1 MAPNGSVMNRLLGK
15 TAFLAGATSGIGRA
29 AAELFAAEGA
39 RVVVA
44 GRRVA
49 EGEAV
54 VNGIRELGGE
64 AIFIRTDVT
73 EEASVASAID
83 QSVRHYG
90 SLNVIFSNA
99 GGSSNK
105 DGSVVDAALDEFWR
119 VMKLDVYGTFLCNR
133 FAIPH
138 LIAAGGGAI
147 INMASHAG
155 VVGSP
160 GRDAYS
166 SAKGAVVTLT
176 RTLAKEY
183 AAKKI
188 RVNAIAPAG
197 VATSRIKKMMEDP
210 KIRAM
215 VESTQV
221 LGLISPEE
229 IAATAVFLASE
240 EARCMTGQI
249 LSVHAG
255 AF

>member
-1 MAPNGSVMNRLLGK
+1 MNRLLGK

-44 GRRVA
+44 GRRTA
-49 EGEAV
+49 EGEEV
-54 VNGIRELGGE
+54 VNGIRVLGGE
-64 AIFIRTDVT
+64 AIFIQTDVT
-73 EEASVASAID
+73 EEASIAVAID
-83 QSVRHYG
+83 QTVRHYG
-90 SLNVIFSNA
+90 SLNVLFSNA

-105 DGSVVDAALDEFWR
+105 DGSVVDVALEEFWR

-188 RVNAIAPAG
+188 RVNAIAPAAVSSG
-197 VATSRIKKMMEDP
+197 RIQKMMEDP
-210 KIRAM
+210 NIRAM
-215 VESTQV
+215 VEATQV
-221 LGLISPEE
+221 LGLISPKE

-240 EARCMTGQI
+240 EARCMTGQVLNI
-249 LSVHAG
+249 HAG

>member
-1 MAPNGSVMNRLLGK
+1 MNRLAGK
-15 TAFLAGATSGIGRA
+15 SVFLAGATSGIGRA

-39 RVVVA
+39 RVAVT
-44 GRRVA
+44 GRRVV
-49 EGEAV
+49 EGEEV
-54 VNGIRELGGE
+54 VHGIRALGRE
-64 AIFIRTDVT
+64 AIFIQTDVT
-73 EEASVASAID
+73 EEASIASAID
-83 QSVRHYG
+83 RTVQHYG
-90 SLNVIFSNA
+90 CLDVLFSNA

-105 DGSVVDAALDEFWR
+105 DGSVVDASLEEFWR
-119 VMKLDVYGTFLCNR
+119 VMKLDVYGTFLCSR

-188 RVNAIAPAG
+188 RVNAIAPAA
-197 VATSRIKKMMEDP
+197 VSTSRVAKLMEDP
-210 KIRAM
+210 KIKAM
-215 VESTQV
+215 VEATQV
-221 LGLISPEE
+221 LGLIAPRE
-229 IAATAVFLASE
+229 IAATALFLASE
-240 EARCMTGQI
+240 EARCITGEI
-249 LSVHAG
+249 LSIHAG

>member
-1 MAPNGSVMNRLLGK
+1 MDRLAGK

-44 GRRVA
+44 GRRA
-49 EGEAV
+49 LEGEEV
-54 VNGIRELGGE
+54 VHGIRALGWE
-64 AIFIRTDVT
+64 AIFIQTDVT
-73 EEASVASAID
+73 EEASIASAID
-83 QSVRHYG
+83 RTVRHYG
-90 SLNVIFSNA
+90 RLDVLFSNA

-105 DGSVVDAALDEFWR
+105 DGSVVDASLEEFWR

-133 FAIPH
+133 FGIPR
-138 LIAAGGGAI
+138 LIDTGGGAI

-188 RVNAIAPAG
+188 RVNAIAPAA
-197 VATSRIKKMMEDP
+197 VSTSRVEKLMEDP

-215 VESTQV
+215 VEATQV
-221 LGLISPEE
+221 LGLIAPGE
-229 IAATAVFLASE
+229 IAAAALFLASE
-240 EARCMTGQI
+240 EARCITGEI
-249 LSVHAG
+249 LSIHAG

>member
-1 MAPNGSVMNRLLGK
+1 MNRLVGK

-29 AAELFAAEGA
+29 AAELFATEGA

-44 GRRVA
+44 GRRTA
-49 EGEAV
+49 EGEEV
-54 VNGIRELGGE
+54 VNGIRVLGGE
-64 AIFIRTDVT
+64 AIFIQTDVT
-73 EEASVASAID
+73 EEASIAVAID
-83 QSVRHYG
+83 QTVRHYG
-90 SLNVIFSNA
+90 SLNVLFSNA

-105 DGSVVDAALDEFWR
+105 DGSVVDVALEEFWR

-188 RVNAIAPAG
+188 RVNAIAPAAVSSG
-197 VATSRIKKMMEDP
+197 RIQKMMEDP
-210 KIRAM
+210 NIRAM
-215 VESTQV
+215 VEATQV
-221 LGLISPEE
+221 LGLISPKE

-240 EARCMTGQI
+240 EARCMTGQVLNI
-249 LSVHAG
+249 HAG

>member
-1 MAPNGSVMNRLLGK
+1 MRALGW
-15 TAFLAGATSGIGRA
+15 
-29 AAELFAAEGA
+29 
-39 RVVVA
+39 
-44 GRRVA
+44 
-49 EGEAV
+49 
-54 VNGIRELGGE
+54 E
-64 AIFIRTDVT
+64 AIFIQTDVT
-73 EEASVASAID
+73 EEASIASAID
-83 QSVRHYG
+83 RTVQHYG
-90 SLNVIFSNA
+90 RLDVLFSNA

-105 DGSVVDAALDEFWR
+105 DGSVVDASLEEFWR

-133 FAIPH
+133 FAIPR
-138 LIAAGGGAI
+138 LIDTGGGAI

-188 RVNAIAPAG
+188 RVNAIAPAA
-197 VATSRIKKMMEDP
+197 VSTSRVEKLMEDP

-215 VESTQV
+215 VEATQV
-221 LGLISPEE
+221 LGLIAPGE
-229 IAATAVFLASE
+229 IAAAALFLASD
-240 EARCMTGQI
+240 EARCITGEI
-249 LSVHAG
+249 LSIHAG

>member
-1 MAPNGSVMNRLLGK
+1 MNRLVGK

-44 GRRVA
+44 GRRTA
-49 EGEAV
+49 EGEEV
-54 VNGIRELGGE
+54 VNGIRALGGE
-64 AIFIRTDVT
+64 AIFIQTDVT
-73 EEASVASAID
+73 EEASIAFAID
-83 QSVRHYG
+83 QTVRHYG
-90 SLNVIFSNA
+90 SLNVLFSNA

-105 DGSVVDAALDEFWR
+105 DGSVVDVALEEFWR

-188 RVNAIAPAG
+188 RVNAIAPAAVSSG
-197 VATSRIKKMMEDP
+197 RIQKMMEDP
-210 KIRAM
+210 NVRAM
-215 VESTQV
+215 VEATQV
-221 LGLISPEE
+221 LGLISPKE
-229 IAATAVFLASE
+229 IAASAVFLASE
-240 EARCMTGQI
+240 EARCMTGQVLNI
-249 LSVHAG
+249 HAG

>member
-1 MAPNGSVMNRLLGK
+1 MNRLLGK

>member
-1 MAPNGSVMNRLLGK
+1 MNRLVGK
-15 TAFLAGATSGIGRA
+15 TAFVAGATSGIGRA

-44 GRRVA
+44 GRRTA
-49 EGEAV
+49 EGEEV
-54 VNGIRELGGE
+54 VNGIRVLGGE
-64 AIFIRTDVT
+64 AIFIQTDVT
-73 EEASVASAID
+73 EEASIAVAID
-83 QSVRHYG
+83 QTVRHYG
-90 SLNVIFSNA
+90 SLNVLFSNA

-105 DGSVVDAALDEFWR
+105 DGSVVDVALEEFWR

-188 RVNAIAPAG
+188 RVNAIAPAAVSSG
-197 VATSRIKKMMEDP
+197 RIQKMMEDP
-210 KIRAM
+210 NIRAM
-215 VESTQV
+215 VEATQV
-221 LGLISPEE
+221 LGLISPKE

-240 EARCMTGQI
+240 EARCMTGQVLNI
-249 LSVHAG
+249 HAG

>member
-1 MAPNGSVMNRLLGK
+1 MNRLAGK

-29 AAELFAAEGA
+29 SAELFAAEGA

-44 GRRVA
+44 GRRAA
-49 EGEAV
+49 EGEEV
-54 VNGIRELGGE
+54 VDGIRALGRE

-73 EEASVASAID
+73 EEASIASAID
-83 QSVRHYG
+83 QTVRHYG
-90 SLNVIFSNA
+90 SLNVLFSNA
-99 GGSSNK
+99 GGSSSK
-105 DGSVVDAALDEFWR
+105 DGSVVDVALEEFWR
-119 VMKLDVYGTFLCNR
+119 VVKLDLYGTFLCNR

-147 INMASHAG
+147 VNMASHAG

-166 SAKGAVVTLT
+166 SAKGAVVSLT
-176 RTLAKEY
+176 HTLAKEY
-183 AAKKI
+183 AAKRI
-188 RVNAIAPAG
+188 RVNAIAPAAVSSG
-197 VATSRIKKMMEDP
+197 RIQKMMEDP
-210 KIRAM
+210 NIRAL
-215 VESTQV
+215 VETTQA
-221 LGLISPEE
+221 LGLISPQE

-240 EARCMTGQI
+240 EARCMTGQV

>member
-1 MAPNGSVMNRLLGK
+1 MNRLLGK

-44 GRRVA
+44 GRRTA
-49 EGEAV
+49 EGEEV
-54 VNGIRELGGE
+54 VNGIRALGGE
-64 AIFIRTDVT
+64 AIFIQTDVT
-73 EEASVASAID
+73 EEASIAFAID
-83 QSVRHYG
+83 QTVRHYG
-90 SLNVIFSNA
+90 SLNVLFSNA

-105 DGSVVDAALDEFWR
+105 DGSVVDVALEEFWR

-188 RVNAIAPAG
+188 RVNAIAPAAVSSG
-197 VATSRIKKMMEDP
+197 RIQKMMEDP
-210 KIRAM
+210 NVRAM
-215 VESTQV
+215 VEATQV
-221 LGLISPEE
+221 LGLISPKE
-229 IAATAVFLASE
+229 IAASAVFLASE
-240 EARCMTGQI
+240 EARCMTGQVLNI
-249 LSVHAG
+249 HAG

>member
-1 MAPNGSVMNRLLGK
+1 MNRLAGK
-15 TAFLAGATSGIGRA
+15 SAFLAGATSGIGRA
-29 AAELFAAEGA
+29 TAELFAAEGA
-39 RVVVA
+39 RVVVT
-44 GRRVA
+44 GRRVV
-49 EGEAV
+49 EGEEV
-54 VNGIRELGGE
+54 VHGIRALGQE
-64 AIFIRTDVT
+64 AIFIQTDVT
-73 EEASVASAID
+73 EEASIASAID
-83 QSVRHYG
+83 QTVQHYG
-90 SLNVIFSNA
+90 RLDVLFSNA

-105 DGSVVDAALDEFWR
+105 DGSVVDASLEEFWR

-138 LIAAGGGAI
+138 LIAAGGGVI

-188 RVNAIAPAG
+188 RVNAIAPAA
-197 VATSRIKKMMEDP
+197 VSTSRVAKLMEDP
-210 KIRAM
+210 KIKAM
-215 VESTQV
+215 VEATQV
-221 LGLISPEE
+221 LGLIAPRE
-229 IAATAVFLASE
+229 IAATALFLASE
-240 EARCMTGQI
+240 EARCITGEI
-249 LSVHAG
+249 VSIHAG

>member
-1 MAPNGSVMNRLLGK
+1 MNRLVGK
-15 TAFLAGATSGIGRA
+15 TAFVAGATSGIGRA
-29 AAELFAAEGA
+29 AAELFATEGA

-44 GRRVA
+44 GRRTA
-49 EGEAV
+49 EGEEV
-54 VNGIRELGGE
+54 VNGIRVLGGE
-64 AIFIRTDVT
+64 AIFIQTDVT
-73 EEASVASAID
+73 EEASIAVAID
-83 QSVRHYG
+83 QTVRHYG
-90 SLNVIFSNA
+90 SLNVLFSNA

-105 DGSVVDAALDEFWR
+105 DGSVVDVALEEFWR

-188 RVNAIAPAG
+188 RVNAIAPAAVSSG
-197 VATSRIKKMMEDP
+197 RIQKMMEDP
-210 KIRAM
+210 NIRAM
-215 VESTQV
+215 VEATQV
-221 LGLISPEE
+221 LGLISPKE

-240 EARCMTGQI
+240 EARCMTGQVLNI
-249 LSVHAG
+249 HAG

>member
-1 MAPNGSVMNRLLGK
+1 MNRLAGK

-29 AAELFAAEGA
+29 SAELFAAEGA

-44 GRRVA
+44 GRRAA
-49 EGEAV
+49 EGEEV
-54 VNGIRELGGE
+54 VDGIRALGRE

-73 EEASVASAID
+73 EEASIASAID
-83 QSVRHYG
+83 QTVRHYG
-90 SLNVIFSNA
+90 RLNVLFSNA
-99 GGSSNK
+99 GGSSSK
-105 DGSVVDAALDEFWR
+105 DGSVVDVALEEFWR
-119 VMKLDVYGTFLCNR
+119 VVKLDLYGTFLCNR

-147 INMASHAG
+147 VNMASHAG

-166 SAKGAVVTLT
+166 SAKGAVVSLT
-176 RTLAKEY
+176 HTLAKEY
-183 AAKKI
+183 AAKRI
-188 RVNAIAPAG
+188 RVNAIAPAAVSSG
-197 VATSRIKKMMEDP
+197 RIQKMMEDP
-210 KIRAM
+210 NIRAL
-215 VESTQV
+215 VETTQA
-221 LGLISPEE
+221 LGLISPQE

-240 EARCMTGQI
+240 EARCMTGQV

>member
-1 MAPNGSVMNRLLGK
+1 MNRLVGK

-44 GRRVA
+44 GRRTA
-49 EGEAV
+49 EGEEV
-54 VNGIRELGGE
+54 VNGIRALGGE
-64 AIFIRTDVT
+64 AIFIQTDVT
-73 EEASVASAID
+73 EEASIAFAID
-83 QSVRHYG
+83 QTVRHYG
-90 SLNVIFSNA
+90 SLNVLFSNA

-105 DGSVVDAALDEFWR
+105 DGSVVDVALEEFWR

-188 RVNAIAPAG
+188 RVNAIAPAAVSSG
-197 VATSRIKKMMEDP
+197 RIQKMMEDP
-210 KIRAM
+210 NIRAM
-215 VESTQV
+215 VEATQV
-221 LGLISPEE
+221 LGLISPKE
-229 IAATAVFLASE
+229 IAASAVFLASE
-240 EARCMTGQI
+240 EARCMTGQVLNI
-249 LSVHAG
+249 HAG

>member
-1 MAPNGSVMNRLLGK
+1 MNRLAGK

-44 GRRVA
+44 GRRA
-49 EGEAV
+49 LEGEEV
-54 VNGIRELGGE
+54 VHGIRALGWE
-64 AIFIRTDVT
+64 AIFIQTDVT
-73 EEASVASAID
+73 EEASIASAID
-83 QSVRHYG
+83 RTVQHYG
-90 SLNVIFSNA
+90 RLDVLFSNA

-105 DGSVVDAALDEFWR
+105 DGSVVDASLEEFWR

-133 FAIPH
+133 FGIPR

-166 SAKGAVVTLT
+166 SAKGAVVSLT

-188 RVNAIAPAG
+188 RVNAIAPAA
-197 VATSRIKKMMEDP
+197 VSTSRVEKLMEDP

-215 VESTQV
+215 VEATQV
-221 LGLISPEE
+221 LGLIAPGE
-229 IAATAVFLASE
+229 IAAAALFLASE
-240 EARCMTGQI
+240 EARCITGEI
-249 LSVHAG
+249 LSIHAG

>member
-1 MAPNGSVMNRLLGK
+1 MNRLAGK

-29 AAELFAAEGA
+29 SAELFAAEGA

-44 GRRVA
+44 GRRAA
-49 EGEAV
+49 EGEEV
-54 VNGIRELGGE
+54 VDGIRALGRE

-73 EEASVASAID
+73 EEASIASAID
-83 QSVRHYG
+83 QTVRHYG
-90 SLNVIFSNA
+90 SLNVLFSNA
-99 GGSSNK
+99 GGSSSK
-105 DGSVVDAALDEFWR
+105 DGSVVDVALEEFWR
-119 VMKLDVYGTFLCNR
+119 VVKLDLYGTFLCNR

-147 INMASHAG
+147 VNMASHAG

-166 SAKGAVVTLT
+166 SAKGAVVSLT
-176 RTLAKEY
+176 HTLAKEY
-183 AAKKI
+183 AARRI
-188 RVNAIAPAG
+188 RVNAIAPAAVSSG
-197 VATSRIKKMMEDP
+197 RIQKMMEDP
-210 KIRAM
+210 NIRAL
-215 VESTQV
+215 VETTQV
-221 LGLISPEE
+221 LGLISPQE

-240 EARCMTGQI
+240 EARCMTGQV

>member
-1 MAPNGSVMNRLLGK
+1 MNRLAGK

-44 GRRVA
+44 GRRVL
-49 EGEAV
+49 EGEEV
-54 VNGIRELGGE
+54 VHGIRALGRQ
-64 AIFIRTDVT
+64 AIFIQTDVT
-73 EEASVASAID
+73 EEASIASAID
-83 QSVRHYG
+83 RTVQHYG
-90 SLNVIFSNA
+90 RLDVLFSNA

-105 DGSVVDAALDEFWR
+105 DGSVVDASLEEFWR

-133 FAIPH
+133 FAIPR

-188 RVNAIAPAG
+188 RVNAIAPAA
-197 VATSRIKKMMEDP
+197 VSTSRVERLMENP

-215 VESTQV
+215 VEATQV
-221 LGLISPEE
+221 LGLIAPGE
-229 IAATAVFLASE
+229 IAAAALFLASD
-240 EARCMTGQI
+240 EARCITGEI
-249 LSVHAG
+249 LSIHAG

>member
-1 MAPNGSVMNRLLGK
+1 MNRLAGK

-29 AAELFAAEGA
+29 SAELFAAEGA
-39 RVVVA
+39 QVVVA
-44 GRRVA
+44 GRRAA
-49 EGEAV
+49 EGEEV
-54 VNGIRELGGE
+54 VDGIRALGRE

-83 QSVRHYG
+83 QTVRHYG
-90 SLNVIFSNA
+90 SLNVLFSNA
-99 GGSSNK
+99 GGSSSK
-105 DGSVVDAALDEFWR
+105 DGSVVDVALEEFWR
-119 VMKLDVYGTFLCNR
+119 VVKLDLYGTFLCNR

-147 INMASHAG
+147 VNMASHAG

-166 SAKGAVVTLT
+166 SAKGAVVSLT

-183 AAKKI
+183 AAKRI
-188 RVNAIAPAG
+188 RVNAIAPAAVSSG
-197 VATSRIKKMMEDP
+197 RIQKMMEDP
-210 KIRAM
+210 NIKAM
-215 VESTQV
+215 VETTQV
-221 LGLISPEE
+221 LGLISPQE

-240 EARCMTGQI
+240 EARCMTGQV

>member
-1 MAPNGSVMNRLLGK
+1 MNRLAGK

-29 AAELFAAEGA
+29 VAELFAAEGA

-44 GRRVA
+44 GRRVL
-49 EGEAV
+49 EGEEV
-54 VNGIRELGGE
+54 VHGIRALGRQ
-64 AIFIRTDVT
+64 AIFIQTDVT
-73 EEASVASAID
+73 EEASIASAID
-83 QSVRHYG
+83 RTVQHYG
-90 SLNVIFSNA
+90 RLDVLFSNA

-105 DGSVVDAALDEFWR
+105 DGSVVDASLEEFWR

-133 FAIPH
+133 FAIPR

-188 RVNAIAPAG
+188 RVNAIAPAA
-197 VATSRIKKMMEDP
+197 VSTSRVEKLMEDP

-215 VESTQV
+215 VEATQV
-221 LGLISPEE
+221 LGLIAPGE
-229 IAATAVFLASE
+229 IAAAALFLASD
-240 EARCMTGQI
+240 EARCITGEI
-249 LSVHAG
+249 LSIHAG

>member
-1 MAPNGSVMNRLLGK
+1 MNRLVGK

-44 GRRVA
+44 GRRTA
-49 EGEAV
+49 EGEEV
-54 VNGIRELGGE
+54 VNGIRALGGE
-64 AIFIRTDVT
+64 AIFIQTDVT
-73 EEASVASAID
+73 EEASIAFGID
-83 QSVRHYG
+83 QTVRHYG
-90 SLNVIFSNA
+90 SLNVLFSNA

-105 DGSVVDAALDEFWR
+105 DGSVVDVALEEFWR

-183 AAKKI
+183 ATKKI
-188 RVNAIAPAG
+188 RVNAIAPAAVSSG
-197 VATSRIKKMMEDP
+197 RIQKMMEDP
-210 KIRAM
+210 NIRAM
-215 VESTQV
+215 VEATQV
-221 LGLISPEE
+221 LGLISPKE

-240 EARCMTGQI
+240 EARCMTGQVLNI
-249 LSVHAG
+249 HAG

>member
-1 MAPNGSVMNRLLGK
+1 MNRLVGK
-15 TAFLAGATSGIGRA
+15 TAFVAGATSGIGRA

-44 GRRVA
+44 GRRTA
-49 EGEAV
+49 EGEEV
-54 VNGIRELGGE
+54 VNGIRVLGGE
-64 AIFIRTDVT
+64 AIFIQTDVT
-73 EEASVASAID
+73 EEASIAVAID
-83 QSVRHYG
+83 QTVRHYG
-90 SLNVIFSNA
+90 SLNVLFSNA

-105 DGSVVDAALDEFWR
+105 DGSVVDVALEEFWR

-188 RVNAIAPAG
+188 RVNAIAPAAVSSG
-197 VATSRIKKMMEDP
+197 RIQKMMEDP
-210 KIRAM
+210 NIRAM
-215 VESTQV
+215 IEATQV
-221 LGLISPEE
+221 LGLISPKE

-240 EARCMTGQI
+240 EARCMTGQVLNI
-249 LSVHAG
+249 HAG

>member
-1 MAPNGSVMNRLLGK
+1 MNRLVGK
-15 TAFLAGATSGIGRA
+15 TAFVAGATSGIGRA

-44 GRRVA
+44 GRRTA
-49 EGEAV
+49 EGEEV
-54 VNGIRELGGE
+54 VNGIRVLGGE
-64 AIFIRTDVT
+64 AIFIQTDVT
-73 EEASVASAID
+73 EEASIAVAID
-83 QSVRHYG
+83 QTVRHYG
-90 SLNVIFSNA
+90 SLNVLFSNA

-105 DGSVVDAALDEFWR
+105 DGSVVDVALEEFWR

-176 RTLAKEY
+176 RTLAREY

-188 RVNAIAPAG
+188 RVNAIAPAAVSSG
-197 VATSRIKKMMEDP
+197 RIQKMMEDP
-210 KIRAM
+210 NIRAM
-215 VESTQV
+215 VEATQV
-221 LGLISPEE
+221 LGLISPKE

-240 EARCMTGQI
+240 EARCMTGQVLNI
-249 LSVHAG
+249 HAG

>member
-1 MAPNGSVMNRLLGK
+1 MNRLVGK
-15 TAFLAGATSGIGRA
+15 TAFVAGATSGIGRA
-29 AAELFAAEGA
+29 AAELFATEGA

-44 GRRVA
+44 GRRTA
-49 EGEAV
+49 EGEEV
-54 VNGIRELGGE
+54 VNGIRVLGGE
-64 AIFIRTDVT
+64 AIFIQTDVT
-73 EEASVASAID
+73 EEASIAVAID
-83 QSVRHYG
+83 QTVRHYG
-90 SLNVIFSNA
+90 SLNVLFSNA

-105 DGSVVDAALDEFWR
+105 DGSVVDVALEEFWR

-188 RVNAIAPAG
+188 RVNAIAPAAVSSG
-197 VATSRIKKMMEDP
+197 RIQKMMEDP
-210 KIRAM
+210 NIRSM
-215 VESTQV
+215 VEATQV
-221 LGLISPEE
+221 LGLISPKE

-240 EARCMTGQI
+240 EARCMTGQVLNI
-249 LSVHAG
+249 HAG

>member
-1 MAPNGSVMNRLLGK
+1 MNRLAGK
-15 TAFLAGATSGIGRA
+15 SVFLAGATSGIGRA
-29 AAELFAAEGA
+29 TAELFAAEGA
-39 RVVVA
+39 RVVVT
-44 GRRVA
+44 GRRVV
-49 EGEAV
+49 EGEEV
-54 VNGIRELGGE
+54 VHGIRALGRE
-64 AIFIRTDVT
+64 AIFIQTDVT
-73 EEASVASAID
+73 EEASIASAID
-83 QSVRHYG
+83 RTVQHYG
-90 SLNVIFSNA
+90 RLDVLFSNA

-105 DGSVVDAALDEFWR
+105 DGSVVDASLEEFWR

-188 RVNAIAPAG
+188 RVNAIAPAA
-197 VATSRIKKMMEDP
+197 VSTSRVAKLMEDP
-210 KIRAM
+210 KIKAM
-215 VESTQV
+215 VEATQV
-221 LGLISPEE
+221 LGLIAPRE
-229 IAATAVFLASE
+229 IAATALFLASE
-240 EARCMTGQI
+240 EARCITGEI
-249 LSVHAG
+249 LSIHAG

>member
-1 MAPNGSVMNRLLGK
+1 MNRLVGK

-44 GRRVA
+44 GRRTA
-49 EGEAV
+49 EGEEV
-54 VNGIRELGGE
+54 VNGIRALGGE
-64 AIFIRTDVT
+64 AIFIQTDVT
-73 EEASVASAID
+73 EEASIAFAID
-83 QSVRHYG
+83 QTVRHYG
-90 SLNVIFSNA
+90 SLNVLFSNA

-105 DGSVVDAALDEFWR
+105 DGSVVDVALEEFWR

-188 RVNAIAPAG
+188 RVNAIAPAAVSSG
-197 VATSRIKKMMEDP
+197 RIQKMMEDP
-210 KIRAM
+210 NIRAM
-215 VESTQV
+215 VEATQV
-221 LGLISPEE
+221 LGLISPKE

-240 EARCMTGQI
+240 EARCMTGQVLNI
-249 LSVHAG
+249 HAG

>member
-1 MAPNGSVMNRLLGK
+1 MNRLLGK

-44 GRRVA
+44 GRRTA
-49 EGEAV
+49 EGEEV
-54 VNGIRELGGE
+54 VNGIRALGGE
-64 AIFIRTDVT
+64 AIFIQTDVT
-73 EEASVASAID
+73 EEASIAFAID
-83 QSVRHYG
+83 QTVRHYG
-90 SLNVIFSNA
+90 SLNVLFSNA

-105 DGSVVDAALDEFWR
+105 DGSVVDVALEEFWR

-188 RVNAIAPAG
+188 RVNAIAPAAVSSG
-197 VATSRIKKMMEDP
+197 RIQKMMEDP
-210 KIRAM
+210 NIRAM
-215 VESTQV
+215 VEATQV
-221 LGLISPEE
+221 LGLISPKE

-240 EARCMTGQI
+240 EARCMTGQVLNI
-249 LSVHAG
+249 HAG

>member
-1 MAPNGSVMNRLLGK
+1 MNRLVGK

-44 GRRVA
+44 GRRIA
-49 EGEAV
+49 EGEEV
-54 VNGIRELGGE
+54 VNGIRALGRE
-64 AIFIRTDVT
+64 AIFIQTDVT
-73 EEASVASAID
+73 EEASIAFAIG
-83 QSVRHYG
+83 QTVRHYG
-90 SLNVIFSNA
+90 GLNVLFSNA
-99 GGSSNK
+99 GGSSNT
-105 DGSVVDAALDEFWR
+105 DGSVVDVALEEFWR

-183 AAKKI
+183 ATKKI
-188 RVNAIAPAG
+188 RVNAIAPAAVSSG
-197 VATSRIKKMMEDP
+197 RILKMMEDP
-210 KIRAM
+210 NIRAM
-215 VESTQV
+215 VEMTQV
-221 LGLISPEE
+221 LGLISPKE
-229 IAATAVFLASE
+229 IAATAVFLASD
-240 EARCMTGQI
+240 EARCMTGQV

>member
-1 MAPNGSVMNRLLGK
+1 MNRLVGK
-15 TAFLAGATSGIGRA
+15 TAFVARATSGIGRA

-44 GRRVA
+44 GRRTA
-49 EGEAV
+49 EGEEV
-54 VNGIRELGGE
+54 VNGIRVLGGE
-64 AIFIRTDVT
+64 AIFIQTDVT
-73 EEASVASAID
+73 EEASIAVAID
-83 QSVRHYG
+83 QTVRHYG
-90 SLNVIFSNA
+90 SLNVLFSNA

-105 DGSVVDAALDEFWR
+105 DGSVVDVALEEFWR

-188 RVNAIAPAG
+188 RVNAIAPAAVSSG
-197 VATSRIKKMMEDP
+197 RIQKMMEDP
-210 KIRAM
+210 NIRAM
-215 VESTQV
+215 VEATQV
-221 LGLISPEE
+221 LGLISPKE

-240 EARCMTGQI
+240 EARCMTGQVLNI
-249 LSVHAG
+249 HAG

>member
-1 MAPNGSVMNRLLGK
+1 MNRLAGK

-44 GRRVA
+44 GRRIA
-49 EGEAV
+49 EGEEV
-54 VNGIRELGGE
+54 VEGIRALGGE

-73 EEASVASAID
+73 EEASIASAIE
-83 QSVRHYG
+83 QTVRHYG
-90 SLNVIFSNA
+90 TLNVLFSNA

-105 DGSVVDAALDEFWR
+105 DGSVVDAALEEFWR
-119 VMKLDVYGTFLCNR
+119 VMKLDVYGTFLCSR
-133 FAIPH
+133 FAVPH

-147 INMASHAG
+147 INMASQAG
-155 VVGSP
+155 VVGAP

-166 SAKGAVVTLT
+166 SAKGAVVSLT
-176 RTLAKEY
+176 KTLAREY

-197 VATSRIKKMMEDP
+197 VATTRIKKMMEDP

-215 VESTQV
+215 VDSTQV

>member
-1 MAPNGSVMNRLLGK
+1 
-15 TAFLAGATSGIGRA
+15 
-29 AAELFAAEGA
+29 
-39 RVVVA
+39 
-44 GRRVA
+44 
-49 EGEAV
+49 
-54 VNGIRELGGE
+54 
-64 AIFIRTDVT
+64 
-73 EEASVASAID
+73 
-83 QSVRHYG
+83 VRHYG
-90 SLNVIFSNA
+90 TLNVLFSNA

-105 DGSVVDAALDEFWR
+105 DGSVVDAALEEFWR

-133 FAIPH
+133 FAVPH

-147 INMASHAG
+147 INMASQAG
-155 VVGSP
+155 VVGAP

-166 SAKGAVVTLT
+166 SAKGAVVSLT
-176 RTLAKEY
+176 KTLAREY

-197 VATSRIKKMMEDP
+197 VATNRIKKMMEDP

-215 VESTQV
+215 VDSTQV

>member
-1 MAPNGSVMNRLLGK
+1 MNRLLGK

-29 AAELFAAEGA
+29 AAELFATEGA

-44 GRRVA
+44 GRRTA
-49 EGEAV
+49 EGEEV
-54 VNGIRELGGE
+54 VNGIRVLGGE
-64 AIFIRTDVT
+64 AIFIQTDVT
-73 EEASVASAID
+73 EEASIAVAID
-83 QSVRHYG
+83 QTVRHYG
-90 SLNVIFSNA
+90 SLNVLFSNA

-105 DGSVVDAALDEFWR
+105 DGSVVDVALEEFWR

-188 RVNAIAPAG
+188 RVNAIAPAAVSSG
-197 VATSRIKKMMEDP
+197 RIQKMMEDP
-210 KIRAM
+210 NIRAM
-215 VESTQV
+215 VEATQV
-221 LGLISPEE
+221 LGLISPKE
-229 IAATAVFLASE
+229 IAASAVFLASE
-240 EARCMTGQI
+240 EARCMTGQVLNI
-249 LSVHAG
+249 HAG

>member
-1 MAPNGSVMNRLLGK
+1 MNRLAGK

-44 GRRVA
+44 GRRTA
-49 EGEAV
+49 EGEEV
-54 VNGIRELGGE
+54 VNGIRALGGE
-64 AIFIRTDVT
+64 AIFIQTDVT
-73 EEASVASAID
+73 EEASIAFAID
-83 QSVRHYG
+83 QTVRHYG
-90 SLNVIFSNA
+90 SLNVLFSNA

-105 DGSVVDAALDEFWR
+105 DSSVVDVALEEFWR

-138 LIAAGGGAI
+138 LSAAGGGAI

-183 AAKKI
+183 ATQKI
-188 RVNAIAPAG
+188 RVNAIAPAAVSSG
-197 VATSRIKKMMEDP
+197 RIQKMMEDP
-210 KIRAM
+210 NIRAM
-215 VESTQV
+215 VEATQV
-221 LGLISPEE
+221 LGLISPKE

-240 EARCMTGQI
+240 EARCMTGQV
-249 LSVHAG
+249 LSIHAG

>member
-1 MAPNGSVMNRLLGK
+1 M
-15 TAFLAGATSGIGRA
+15 
-29 AAELFAAEGA
+29 
-39 RVVVA
+39 
-44 GRRVA
+44 
-49 EGEAV
+49 
-54 VNGIRELGGE
+54 
-64 AIFIRTDVT
+64 T
-73 EEASVASAID
+73 EEASIASAIN
-83 QSVRHYG
+83 QTVRHYG
-90 SLNVIFSNA
+90 TLNVLLSNA

-105 DGSVVDAALDEFWR
+105 DGSVVDAALEEFWR

-188 RVNAIAPAG
+188 RVNAIAPAA
-197 VATSRIKKMMEDP
+197 VSSSRIVKMMEDP
-210 KIRAM
+210 NIRAM
-215 VESTQV
+215 VEARKSS
-221 LGLISPEE
+221 GLSRRRKSPRPPCSLP
-229 IAATAVFLASE
+229 VK
-240 EARCMTGQI
+240 RPD
-249 LSVHAG
+249 V
-255 AF
+255 

>member
-1 MAPNGSVMNRLLGK
+1 MNRLVGK
-15 TAFLAGATSGIGRA
+15 TAFVAGATSGIGRA

-44 GRRVA
+44 GRRTA
-49 EGEAV
+49 EGEEV
-54 VNGIRELGGE
+54 VNGIRVLGGE
-64 AIFIRTDVT
+64 AIFIQTDVT
-73 EEASVASAID
+73 EEASIAVAID
-83 QSVRHYG
+83 QTVRHYG
-90 SLNVIFSNA
+90 SLNVLFSNA

-105 DGSVVDAALDEFWR
+105 DGSVVDVALEEFWR

-188 RVNAIAPAG
+188 RVNAIAPAAVSSG
-197 VATSRIKKMMEDP
+197 RMQKMMEDP
-210 KIRAM
+210 NIRAM
-215 VESTQV
+215 VEATQV
-221 LGLISPEE
+221 LGLISPKE

-240 EARCMTGQI
+240 EARCMTGQVLNI
-249 LSVHAG
+249 HAG